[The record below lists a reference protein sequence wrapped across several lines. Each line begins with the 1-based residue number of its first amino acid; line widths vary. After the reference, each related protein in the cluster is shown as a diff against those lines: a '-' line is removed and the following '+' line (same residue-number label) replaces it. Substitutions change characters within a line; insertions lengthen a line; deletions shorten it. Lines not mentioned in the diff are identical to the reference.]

1 MLYSPWESVTAVED
15 LLVCKLTNLTE
26 TPGEGRLGQTFPG
39 NVTPGQSGTRTVPWT
54 MPDVEATDEP
64 QPVRSN
70 KASTPGT
77 STADFIIVSHSLLR
91 RKLKKVLCE
100 GGAEYRANTDRL
112 SVRWAVQGRLARQ
125 WVRVF
130 FSHVLYRLSYLG
142 TS

>member
-26 TPGEGRLGQTFPG
+26 TPGEGRLGQTFPR

-70 KASTPGT
+70 KASNPGT
-77 STADFIIVSHSLLR
+77 STANFIFVSHSLLR
-91 RKLKKVLCE
+91 RELKKVL
-100 GGAEYRANTDRL
+100 RL
-112 SVRWAVQGRLARQ
+112 TGSAIPQAKSDTPRGQFRIGKKAWAVKDSNLRPTGYEPAAL
-125 WVRVF
+125 
-130 FSHVLYRLSYLG
+130 
-142 TS
+142 T